1 MYKDFLRLN
10 FYLCGKFTEVLS
22 EEWPF
27 SLTIIFCMKISY
39 NWLKS
44 LIDIKETP
52 EEIGKLLTATGL
64 EVEGIE
70 EIESVKGGLKGF
82 VIGEVL
88 TCETFM
94 VKEKQLSLTTVN
106 IGTDSPSS
114 IVCGASNVR
123 AGQKVIVA
131 TLGTTIYF
139 ADGKS
144 FMIEKRKVYGHP
156 SEGMICAEDE
166 IGMGTS
172 HEGIMVLDTELP
184 NGTPAAQYFKLEPDY
199 QIEIGLTPN
208 RADAASHFGVARD
221 LKAVLNRPVKLP
233 SIEKFKVSAQKSDFQ
248 VIVENIDACP
258 RFCGLEIQGIT
269 VQESPDWLKKSL
281 LSIGLNPINNIVDIT
296 NYICH
301 TLGQPMHAFDADAIK
316 GKKIVVRV
324 PEKGTK
330 FTTLDGVERTLS
342 GNDLMVCNAEEPM
355 SIAGV
360 FGGQQS
366 GIKSATQNVFLEVA
380 YFSPVWVRR
389 TATFHGLKT
398 DASFRYERGT
408 DPNMPP
414 FAIKLAA
421 VLIQQ
426 VGGGEILD
434 GVIDN
439 YPAPIPNNEIS
450 VKYKNITR
458 LIGKKLEIELI
469 HEILE
474 SLDIKITGDDSYE
487 MTVSVPP
494 YRVDVSREADVIE
507 EILRIYGFDNIE
519 LSENLQADYLS
530 SFPDKD
536 ADKLQLRLIELLA
549 ANGFNEIQTLSITK
563 PIYNNALQSSAKG
576 EQVTLLNPLSEE
588 LSVMRQSLL
597 LTGMESVAYN
607 INRRQKDLKLFEFGR
622 SYYTKEDEATGKKYK
637 ENKHLSIWMSGNR
650 QTETWGSPSTPVAF
664 HDLALAVQK
673 VLKAMK
679 VTKFDTQDADAT
691 IFQYGITYVV
701 NKKPL
706 VSLGLVKAK
715 LAKLADVKQAVFYA
729 DFDWEFLLKQYSE
742 KVAYVEIPKFP
753 EVRRDLSL
761 VIDSTINFE
770 QVSALAYRTEKNLL
784 RAVNVFDIYTGEKLG
799 EGKKSY
805 SVSFTLLDKEKTL
818 TDEVIDKTMQRLI
831 TAYERDLGA
840 VIRK

>member
-1 MYKDFLRLN
+1 
-10 FYLCGKFTEVLS
+10 
-22 EEWPF
+22 
-27 SLTIIFCMKISY
+27 MKISY

-44 LIDIKETP
+44 LIEINESP
-52 EEIGKLLTATGL
+52 EEIGKLLTGTGL

-82 VIGEVL
+82 VIAEVL

-94 VKEKQLSLTTVN
+94 VKEKQLSLTTVD
-106 IGTDSPSS
+106 IGTETPST
-114 IVCGASNVR
+114 IVCGAANVR
-123 AGQKVIVA
+123 AGQKVVVA

-144 FMIEKRKVYGHP
+144 FTIDKRKVYGHP

-166 IGMGTS
+166 IGIGTS
-172 HEGIMVLDTELP
+172 HDGILVLDTDLP
-184 NGTPAAQYFKLEPDY
+184 NGTPAAKYFALEPDF

-208 RADAASHFGVARD
+208 RADAASHYGVARD
-221 LKAVLNRPVKLP
+221 LKAVLGREIKLP
-233 SIEKFKVSAQKSDFQ
+233 SVEKFAVSAQKTDFE
-248 VIVENIDACP
+248 VIIENTEACP
-258 RFCGLEIQGIT
+258 RFCGLEIQGVT
-269 VQESPDWLKKSL
+269 VQESPDWLKKAL

-301 TLGQPMHAFDADAIK
+301 TLGQPMHAFDADEVT
-316 GKKIVVRV
+316 GKKIVLRV

-330 FTTLDGVERTLS
+330 FVTLDGVERTLS
-342 GNDLMVCNAEEPM
+342 GQDLMVCNAEEPM
-355 SIAGV
+355 AIAGV
-360 FGGQQS
+360 FGGQKS
-366 GIKSATQNVFLEVA
+366 GIKATTSNVFLEVA

-389 TATFHGLKT
+389 TATFHTLKT

-414 FAIKLAA
+414 FAIRVAALLMQELA
-421 VLIQQ
+421 
-426 VGGGEILD
+426 GGTILD

-439 YPAPIPNNEIS
+439 YPAPIENLTIT
-450 VKYKNITR
+450 VKHKNINR
-458 LIGKKLEIELI
+458 LIGKNLDDELI
-469 HEILE
+469 HTILQ
-474 SLDIKITGDDSYE
+474 SLDINVLSDDAYE

-494 YRVDVSREADVIE
+494 YRVDVTREADVIE

-536 ADKLQLRLIELLA
+536 ADKLQMRLIELLA

-563 PIYNNALQSSAKG
+563 PAYNDALQSLAKG
-576 EQVTLLNPLSEE
+576 GQVTLLNPLSEE

-622 SYYTKEDEATGKKYK
+622 SYFTKQEEGQDKKYK
-637 ENKHLSIWMSGNR
+637 ESKHLSLWLTGN
-650 QTETWGSPSTPVAF
+650 QQSETWQTASTPVSF

-679 VTKFDTQDADAT
+679 VAKFDTQELSSPVY
-691 IFQYGITYVV
+691 QYGLTYIV
-701 NKKPL
+701 NKKPI
-706 VSLGLVKAK
+706 VSLGLVKPSI
-715 LAKLADVKQAVFYA
+715 AKLADVKQAVFYA

-742 KVAYVEIPKFP
+742 KVAYVEIAKFP

-761 VIDSTINFE
+761 VIDLATSFD
-770 QVSALAYRTEKNLL
+770 QVSAIAYKVERNLL
-784 RAVNVFDIYTGEKLG
+784 KAVNIFDVYQGEKLG

-805 SVSFTLLDKEKTL
+805 SVSFILLDKEKTL
-818 TDEVIDKTMQRLI
+818 TDETIDKTMQRLI
-831 TAYERDLGA
+831 AAYEKELGA
-840 VIRK
+840 IIRK

>member
-1 MYKDFLRLN
+1 
-10 FYLCGKFTEVLS
+10 
-22 EEWPF
+22 
-27 SLTIIFCMKISY
+27 MKISY

-44 LIDIKETP
+44 LIEINESP
-52 EEIGKLLTATGL
+52 EEIGKLLTGTGL

-82 VIGEVL
+82 VIGEVI

-94 VKEKQLSLTTVN
+94 VKEKQLSLTTVD
-106 IGTDSPSS
+106 IGTETPST
-114 IVCGASNVR
+114 IVCGAANVR
-123 AGQKVIVA
+123 AGQKVVVA

-144 FMIEKRKVYGHP
+144 FTIDKRKVYGHP

-166 IGMGTS
+166 IGIGTS
-172 HEGIMVLDTELP
+172 HDGILVLDTDLP
-184 NGTPAAQYFKLEPDY
+184 NGTPAAKYFALEPDF

-208 RADAASHFGVARD
+208 RADAASHYGVARD
-221 LKAVLNRPVKLP
+221 LKAMLGREIKLP
-233 SIEKFKVSAQKSDFQ
+233 SVEKFAVSAQKTDFE
-248 VIVENIDACP
+248 VIVENTEACP
-258 RFCGLEIQGIT
+258 RFCGLEIQGVT
-269 VQESPDWLKKSL
+269 VQESPEWLKKAL

-301 TLGQPMHAFDADAIK
+301 TLGQPMHAFDADEVK

-330 FTTLDGVERTLS
+330 FVTLDGVERTLS
-342 GNDLMVCNAEEPM
+342 GQDLMVCNAEEPM
-355 SIAGV
+355 AIAGV
-360 FGGQQS
+360 FGGQKS
-366 GIKSATQNVFLEVA
+366 GIKATTSNVFLEVA

-389 TATFHGLKT
+389 TATFHTLKT

-414 FAIKLAA
+414 FAIRVAALLVQELA
-421 VLIQQ
+421 
-426 VGGGEILD
+426 GGTILD

-439 YPAPIPNNEIS
+439 YPTPIENLTIT
-450 VKYKNITR
+450 VKHKNINR
-458 LIGKKLEIELI
+458 LIGKNLDDELI
-469 HEILE
+469 HTILE
-474 SLDIKITGDDSYE
+474 SLDIKVVSDDAYE

-494 YRVDVSREADVIE
+494 YRVDVTREADVIE

-536 ADKLQLRLIELLA
+536 ADKLQMRLIELLA

-563 PIYNNALQSSAKG
+563 PAYNDALQSLAKG
-576 EQVTLLNPLSEE
+576 GQVTLLNPLSEE

-622 SYYTKEDEATGKKYK
+622 SYFTKQEEGQDKKYK
-637 ENKHLSIWMSGNR
+637 ESKHLSLWLTGN
-650 QTETWGSPSTPVAF
+650 QQSETWQTASTPVSF

-679 VTKFDTQDADAT
+679 VAKFDTQELSSPVY
-691 IFQYGITYVV
+691 QYGLTYIV
-701 NKKPL
+701 NKKPI
-706 VSLGLVKAK
+706 VSLGLVKPSI
-715 LAKLADVKQAVFYA
+715 AKLADVKQAVFYA

-742 KVAYVEIPKFP
+742 KVAYVEIAKFP

-761 VIDSTINFE
+761 VIDLATSFE
-770 QVSALAYRTEKNLL
+770 QVSAIAYKVERNLL
-784 RAVNVFDIYTGEKLG
+784 KAVNIFDVYQGEKLG

-805 SVSFTLLDKEKTL
+805 SVSFILLDKEKTL
-818 TDEVIDKTMQRLI
+818 TDETIDKTMQRLI
-831 TAYERDLGA
+831 AAYEKELGA
-840 VIRK
+840 IIRK

>member
-1 MYKDFLRLN
+1 
-10 FYLCGKFTEVLS
+10 
-22 EEWPF
+22 
-27 SLTIIFCMKISY
+27 MKISY

-44 LIDIKETP
+44 LIDIQESP
-52 EEIGKLLTATGL
+52 EEIGKLLTGTGL

-88 TCETFM
+88 TCETFT
-94 VKEKQLSLTTVN
+94 VKEKQLSLTTVD
-106 IGTDSPSS
+106 IGTGEPST
-114 IVCGASNVR
+114 IVCGAANVR
-123 AGQKVIVA
+123 AGQKVVVA

-144 FMIEKRKVYGHP
+144 FTIEKRKVYGHP

-166 IGMGTS
+166 IGIGTS
-172 HEGIMVLDTELP
+172 HDGILVLDTDLP
-184 NGTPAAQYFKLEPDY
+184 NGTPAAQYFQMEPDF

-221 LKAVLNRPVKLP
+221 LKAVLGRSIQLP
-233 SIEKFKVSAQKSDFQ
+233 SVEKFAVSDSKTDFT
-248 VIVENIDACP
+248 VTLENTEACP
-258 RFCGLEIQGIT
+258 RFCGLEIQGVT
-269 VQESPDWLKKSL
+269 VQESPEWLKKRL
-281 LSIGLNPINNIVDIT
+281 LAIGLNPINNIVDIT
-296 NYICH
+296 NYVCH
-301 TLGQPMHAFDADAIK
+301 TLGQPMHAFDADEVKDKQI
-316 GKKIVVRV
+316 IVRV

-330 FTTLDGVERTLS
+330 FVTLDGTERTLS
-342 GNDLMVCNAEEPM
+342 GHDLMVCNAEEPM
-355 SIAGV
+355 AIAGV
-360 FGGQQS
+360 FGGQKS
-366 GIKSATQNVFLEVA
+366 GIKASTSNIFLEVA

-414 FAIKLAA
+414 FAIRFAALLVQELA
-421 VLIQQ
+421 
-426 VGGGEILD
+426 GGTILD

-439 YPAPIPNNEIS
+439 YPNPIENLEIQ
-450 VKYKNITR
+450 VKHKNINR
-458 LIGKKLEIELI
+458 LIGKNLDDELI
-469 HEILE
+469 KTILE
-474 SLDIKITGDDSYE
+474 SLDIKVLTDDAFE

-494 YRVDVSREADVIE
+494 YRVDVTREADVIE

-519 LSENLQADYLS
+519 LSENLQADFLS
-530 SFPDKD
+530 GFPEKD
-536 ADKLQLRLIELLA
+536 ADKLQMRLIELLA

-563 PIYNNALQSSAKG
+563 PAYNEAVKSIAKG

-622 SYYTKEDEATGKKYK
+622 SYFTKQEEGQDKKYK
-637 ENKHLSIWMSGNR
+637 ESKHLGLWLSGN
-650 QTETWGSPSTPVAF
+650 QQAESWLSANNPVTF

-679 VTKFDTQDADAT
+679 VTKFDTQDASTA
-691 IFQYGITYVV
+691 IYQYGLTYLI
-701 NKKPL
+701 NKKPV
-706 VSLGLVKAK
+706 VSLGLVKPSIAR
-715 LAKLADVKQAVFYA
+715 LADVKQAVFYA
-729 DFDWEFLLKQYSE
+729 DFDWEYLLKQYSD

-761 VIDSTINFE
+761 VIDSTTTFD
-770 QVSALAYRTEKNLL
+770 QVSVIANKTERNLL
-784 RAVNVFDIYTGEKLG
+784 KAVNVFDIYEGEKLG

-805 SVSFTLLDKEKTL
+805 SVSFILLDKDKTL
-818 TDEVIDKTMQRLI
+818 TDETIDKTMQRLI
-831 TAYERDLGA
+831 AAYEKELGA

>member
-1 MYKDFLRLN
+1 
-10 FYLCGKFTEVLS
+10 
-22 EEWPF
+22 
-27 SLTIIFCMKISY
+27 MKISY

-44 LIDIKETP
+44 LIEINESP
-52 EEIGKLLTATGL
+52 EEIGKLLTGTGL

-82 VIGEVL
+82 VIAEVL

-94 VKEKQLSLTTVN
+94 VKEKQLSLTTVD
-106 IGTDSPSS
+106 IGTETPST
-114 IVCGASNVR
+114 IVCGAANVR
-123 AGQKVIVA
+123 AGQKVVVA

-144 FMIEKRKVYGHP
+144 FTIDKRKVYGHP

-166 IGMGTS
+166 IGIGTS
-172 HEGIMVLDTELP
+172 HDGILVLDTDLP
-184 NGTPAAQYFKLEPDY
+184 NGTPAAKYFALEPDF

-208 RADAASHFGVARD
+208 RADAASHYGVARD
-221 LKAVLNRPVKLP
+221 LKAVLGREIKLP
-233 SIEKFKVSAQKSDFQ
+233 SVEKFAVSAQKTDFE
-248 VIVENIDACP
+248 IIIENTEACP
-258 RFCGLEIQGIT
+258 RFCGLEIQGVT
-269 VQESPDWLKKSL
+269 VQESPDWLKKAL

-301 TLGQPMHAFDADAIK
+301 TLGQPMHAFDADEVT
-316 GKKIVVRV
+316 GKKIVLRV

-330 FTTLDGVERTLS
+330 FVTLDGVERTLS
-342 GNDLMVCNAEEPM
+342 GQDLMVCNAEEPM
-355 SIAGV
+355 AIAGV
-360 FGGQQS
+360 FGGQKS
-366 GIKSATQNVFLEVA
+366 GIKATTSNVFLEVA

-389 TATFHGLKT
+389 TATFHTLKT

-414 FAIKLAA
+414 FAIRVAALLVQELA
-421 VLIQQ
+421 
-426 VGGGEILD
+426 GGTILD

-439 YPAPIPNNEIS
+439 YPTPIENLTIT
-450 VKYKNITR
+450 VKHKNINR
-458 LIGKKLEIELI
+458 LIGKNLDDELI
-469 HEILE
+469 HTILE
-474 SLDIKITGDDSYE
+474 SLDIKVLSDDAFE

-494 YRVDVSREADVIE
+494 YRVDVTREADVIE

-536 ADKLQLRLIELLA
+536 ADKLQMRLIELLA

-563 PIYNNALQSSAKG
+563 PAYNDALQSLAKG
-576 EQVTLLNPLSEE
+576 GQVTLLNPLSEE

-622 SYYTKEDEATGKKYK
+622 SYFTKQEEGQDKKYK
-637 ENKHLSIWMSGNR
+637 ESKHLSLWLTGN
-650 QTETWGSPSTPVAF
+650 QQSETWQTASTPVSF

-679 VTKFDTQDADAT
+679 VAKFDTQELSSPVY
-691 IFQYGITYVV
+691 QYGLTYIV
-701 NKKPL
+701 NKKPI
-706 VSLGLVKAK
+706 VSLGLVKPSI
-715 LAKLADVKQAVFYA
+715 AKLADVKQAVFYA

-742 KVAYVEIPKFP
+742 KVAYVEIAKFP

-761 VIDSTINFE
+761 VIDLATSFD
-770 QVSALAYRTEKNLL
+770 QVSAIAYKVERNLL
-784 RAVNVFDIYTGEKLG
+784 KAVNIFDVYQGEKLG

-805 SVSFTLLDKEKTL
+805 SVSFILLDKEKTL
-818 TDEVIDKTMQRLI
+818 TDETIDKTMQRLI
-831 TAYERDLGA
+831 AAYEKELGA
-840 VIRK
+840 IIRK

>member
-1 MYKDFLRLN
+1 
-10 FYLCGKFTEVLS
+10 
-22 EEWPF
+22 
-27 SLTIIFCMKISY
+27 MKISY

-44 LIDIKETP
+44 LIEINESP
-52 EEIGKLLTATGL
+52 EEIGKLLTGTGL

-88 TCETFM
+88 TCEPFM
-94 VKEKQLSLTTVN
+94 VKDKQLSLTTVD
-106 IGTDSPSS
+106 IGAETPST

-123 AGQKVIVA
+123 AGQKVVVA

-144 FMIEKRKVYGHP
+144 FTIEKRKVYGHP

-166 IGMGTS
+166 MGIGTS
-172 HEGIMVLDTELP
+172 HDGILVLDTDLP
-184 NGTPAAQYFKLEPDY
+184 NGTPAAKYFSLEPDF

-221 LKAVLNRPVKLP
+221 LKAVLGREIKLP
-233 SIEKFKVSAQKSDFQ
+233 SIEKFAVSEQKTDFQ
-248 VIVENIDACP
+248 VIIENTEACP
-258 RFCGLEIQGIT
+258 RFCGLEIQGVT
-269 VQESPDWLKKSL
+269 VQESPEWLKKSL
-281 LSIGLNPINNIVDIT
+281 QSIGLNPINNIVDIT

-301 TLGQPMHAFDADAIK
+301 TLGQPMHAFDADEVK
-316 GKKIVVRV
+316 GKRIVVRV

-330 FTTLDGVERTLS
+330 FTTLDGTERTLS
-342 GNDLMVCNAEEPM
+342 GHDLMVCNAEEPM
-355 SIAGV
+355 AIAGV
-360 FGGQQS
+360 FGGQKS
-366 GIKSATQNVFLEVA
+366 GIKATTSNIFLEVA

-389 TATFHGLKT
+389 TATFHALKT

-414 FAIKLAA
+414 FAIRLAA
-421 VLIQQ
+421 LLVQELA
-426 VGGGEILD
+426 GGTILD

-439 YPAPIPNNEIS
+439 YPAPIENLTIT
-450 VKYKNITR
+450 VKHKNINR
-458 LIGKKLEIELI
+458 LIGKNLEDELI
-469 HEILE
+469 HKILE
-474 SLDIKITGDDSYE
+474 SLDIKVLTDDAFE

-494 YRVDVSREADVIE
+494 YRVDVTREADVIE

-530 SFPDKD
+530 GFPDKD
-536 ADKLQLRLIELLA
+536 ADKLQMRIIELLA

-563 PIYNNALQSSAKG
+563 PAYNEATQSLAKG
-576 EQVTLLNPLSEE
+576 GQVTLLNPLSEE

-622 SYYTKEDEATGKKYK
+622 AYFTKQEQGQEKKYK
-637 ENKHLSIWMSGNR
+637 ESKHLGLWLTGN
-650 QTETWGSPSTPVAF
+650 QQNETWLAPSVPVTF

-679 VTKFDTQDADAT
+679 VTKFDTQELNSPVY
-691 IFQYGITYVV
+691 QNGLTYIV
-701 NKKPL
+701 NKKPI
-706 VSLGLVKAK
+706 VSLGLIKPSI
-715 LAKLADVKQAVFYA
+715 AKLADVKQAVFYA
-729 DFDWEFLLKQYSE
+729 DFDWEFVLKQYTD
-742 KVAYVEIPKFP
+742 KVEYVEIPKFP

-761 VIDSTINFE
+761 VVDTTTTFE
-770 QVSALAYRTEKNLL
+770 QVSAIAYKVERHLL
-784 RAVNVFDIYTGEKLG
+784 KAVNVFDIYEGEKLG

-805 SVSFTLLDKEKTL
+805 SVSYILLDKEKTL
-818 TDEVIDKTMQRLI
+818 TDESIDKTMQRLI
-831 TAYERDLGA
+831 GAYEKELGA
-840 VIRK
+840 IIRK